1 MNASYTVKSLVVGMS
16 LLVSSQAWA
25 LGCEDIVKM
34 LGVNVPVNI
43 VQSTMEGSGTLYSAD
58 DIRCLAEKGA
68 PAEILDT
75 ARKLAATEAPRDTPK
90 ETKTET
96 PEEKKRNSFD
106 STDELGSDLPE
117 EDTGEE
123 DTVSANPRIVEEL
136 IRLYKAKKVLTASK
150 GFFDLLEKDQFPE
163 QTSKLHYYLAKC
175 LYELEL
181 YHGAQHYF
189 MQVVRKGP
197 RNPYFKYAL
206 PKLVAIA
213 KLTGN
218 DTELMRIVHKIA
230 PESFPR
236 QAKNHLYY
244 LMGRKLYAKGEL
256 ASAIKYFQQ
265 ISSKSNLYLKS
276 KFFEGTIN
284 HERGKYKSAV
294 KAFRDVY
301 QSEAVPKDP
310 RDLESMENLKD
321 LALVSIAR
329 IYYEIQRFDNADNY
343 YSLVDRG
350 SLYWPES
357 LFERAWAAFM
367 QTDLNLTLGLL
378 LTNNSNHYYD
388 NEYNPEVEVLRALT
402 FFQLCEFNHAE
413 RILLDFEGKYRPM
426 QQEIKSFLTQYS
438 SEEGQ
443 ALSDQAFDAYFSD
456 DHRDSA
462 TMMTMFLKVLRNRDL
477 SSLVRHMDLMDEE
490 VTVINQQKS
499 VWRDSL
505 GSHLKKIVEKDKL
518 RYKKKAGKYLLK
530 ELDRQYKKL
539 GDWMSQSQIIRF
551 EIVDAQRVDYQFKMK
566 NPELQSRTERKI
578 DFATS
583 REIIYWPFN
592 GEFWEDELGY
602 YRYTEHGSCN

>member
-1 MNASYTVKSLVVGMS
+1 M
-16 LLVSSQAWA
+16 SSQSWA
-25 LGCEDIVKM
+25 VGCEDIIKM

-43 VQSTMEGSGTLYSAD
+43 VKDTMENSGTLYTAD

-68 PAEILDT
+68 PDMILQA
-75 ARKLAATEAPRDTPK
+75 ARKMAATEAPKAADKKPA
-90 ETKTET
+90 ETKTEDK
-96 PEEKKRNSFD
+96 PKSSFD
-106 STDELGSDLPE
+106 NADELGSDLPE
-117 EDTGEE
+117 EDTGDE
-123 DTVSANPRIVEEL
+123 DTVSDNPRIVEEL
-136 IRLYKAKKVLTASK
+136 IRLYRAKKVLTASK
-150 GFFDLLEKDQFPE
+150 GFYDLLEKDQFPE

-218 DTELMRIVHKIA
+218 DMELLRIVHKIA

-256 ASAIKYFQQ
+256 ASSVKYFQQ
-265 ISSKSNLYLKS
+265 ISSKSDLYLRS
-276 KFFEGTIN
+276 KFFEGSIH

-301 QSEAVPKDP
+301 QSEAAPKDP
-310 RDLESMENLKD
+310 RDLKTMENLKD
-321 LALVSIAR
+321 LSLVNIAR
-329 IYYEIQRFDNADNY
+329 IYYEIERYENAENY
-343 YSLVDRG
+343 YSLVERN

-367 QTDLNLTLGLL
+367 RTDLNLTLGLL
-378 LTNNSNHYYD
+378 LTNNSNYYYD
-388 NEYNPEVEVLRALT
+388 NEYNPEVDVLRALT

-413 RILLDFEGKYRPM
+413 RILLEFEETYRPM
-426 QQEIKSFLTQYS
+426 QQELKGILTQYAS
-438 SEEGQ
+438 DEGRSLSE
-443 ALSDQAFDAYFSD
+443 QAFDHYFAKS
-456 DHRDSA
+456 HPDSR
-462 TMMTMFLKVLRNRDL
+462 TQSRMFLKVLRNRDL
-477 SSLVRHMDLMDEE
+477 SALVSHMDLMDREA
-490 VTVINQQKS
+490 VLINQQKS

-505 GSHLKKIVEKDKL
+505 GSHLKKVIEKDKF
-518 RYKKKAGKYLLK
+518 RYKKKAGRYLLK

-551 EIVDAQRVDYQFKMK
+551 EIVDAQRVDYQFKME
-566 NPELQSRTERKI
+566 NPELQSQEERKI

-583 REIIYWPFN
+583 KDIIYWPFN

-602 YRYTEHGSCN
+602 YRYTEHGSCK